1 MPPRRKR
8 PTIKDIA
15 ADTGLSA
22 AAVSYALRG
31 LQVPQETQDRVRDA
45 ADRLGYEA
53 HPAARALA
61 SGRTGTVGVLCGSLQ
76 DLWQQSLASALG
88 RALLDVGRN
97 ALIVDA
103 VGDGEREARMSKH
116 LADQRVDA
124 LVTIAVDPQSPHWE
138 LIAQQVALVSIG
150 DRLLKAS
157 TVSEVVFDND
167 AGVLAVLSCLAEAGH
182 SEVTVLTPG
191 RGGVAD
197 RPADRAVL
205 RVASDLG
212 LAASLVGCPHDLSG
226 ATEIARSELL
236 AGRRPTAFFCL
247 TDSMAYGVYA
257 AVRDLGLTVPDDVS
271 VLGYDDHPVS
281 RLLTPPLSTCR
292 WDIAKIVEAGI
303 DRVVTALDSGRRRR
317 ALVLAPEPQM
327 RGSVGRPAAVTASRP

>member
-1 MPPRRKR
+1 MPQGQKR

-15 ADTGLSA
+15 AETGLSP

-45 ADRLGYEA
+45 AERLGYEA

-61 SGRTGTVGVLCGSLQ
+61 SGRTDTVGVLCGSLQ

-124 LVTIAVDPQSPHWE
+124 LVTIAVDPRSPHWE
-138 LIAQQVALVSIG
+138 LVAEQLAVVSIG
-150 DRLLKAS
+150 DRLPKAS

-167 AGVLAVLSCLAEAGH
+167 AGVLSSLTTLAEQGH
-182 SEVTVLTPG
+182 RRVTVLTPG
-191 RGGVAD
+191 RGGAAD
-197 RPADRAVL
+197 RPADRAV
-205 RVASDLG
+205 VEIAPDLG
-212 LAASLVGCPHDLSG
+212 VDATLVSCPHDLTG
-226 ATEIARSELL
+226 ATEIALAELTSDP
-236 AGRRPTAFFCL
+236 RPTAFFCL

-257 AVRDLGLTVPDDVS
+257 AVRDLGLTVPGDVS
-271 VLGYDDHPVS
+271 VLGYDDHPMS

-292 WDIAKIVEAGI
+292 WDIAKIVAAAV
-303 DRVVTALDSGRRRR
+303 DRVVTALELNRRRR
-317 ALVLAPEPQM
+317 ALVLAPEPQA
-327 RGSVGRPAAVTASRP
+327 RGSVGPPA

>member
-1 MPPRRKR
+1 MPPSPKR

-15 ADTGLSA
+15 AATGLSP

-31 LQVPQETQDRVRDA
+31 LQVPQETQDRVRNA
-45 ADRLGYEA
+45 ADMLGYEA

-61 SGRTGTVGVLCGSLQ
+61 SGRTGTIGVLCGSLQ
-76 DLWQQSLASALG
+76 DLWQQSLSSALG

-103 VGDGEREARMSKH
+103 VGDGGREARMSKH

-124 LVTIAVDPQSPHWE
+124 LITIAVDPRSPHWE
-138 LIAQQVALVSIG
+138 LIAQQLALVSIG
-150 DRLLKAS
+150 DRLPKAS

-167 AGVLAVLSCLAEAGH
+167 AGVLSSLTTLAEAGH
-182 SEVTVLTPG
+182 RQVTVLTPG
-191 RGGVAD
+191 RGGAAD

-205 RVASDLG
+205 QIAPGLG
-212 LAASLVGCPHDLSG
+212 VDATLVSCPHDLTG
-226 ATEIARSELL
+226 ATEIALAELQ
-236 AGRRPTAFFCL
+236 GERRPTAFFCL

-257 AVRDLGLTVPDDVS
+257 AVRDLALTVPDDVS

-292 WDIAKIVEAGI
+292 WDIAKIVEAAI
-303 DRVVTALDSGRRRR
+303 DRVVTALDTDRRRR

-327 RGSVGRPAAVTASRP
+327 RDSVGPPSGPR